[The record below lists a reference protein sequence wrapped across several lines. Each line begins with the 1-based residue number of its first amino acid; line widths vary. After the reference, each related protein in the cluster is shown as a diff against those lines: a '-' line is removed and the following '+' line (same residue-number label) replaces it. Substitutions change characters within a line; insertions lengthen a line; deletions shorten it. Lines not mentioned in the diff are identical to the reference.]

1 MDRKTIITLVV
12 VTATF
17 LFFSSDAWHRI
28 VRKVFGLPDPPKVS
42 EMAKDS
48 TAIGVKETRRDTST
62 PKMGASAAPA
72 GVQTSIVS
80 KTDSSNARDAGAL
93 TQAQSDSLAKLAGR
107 RVTVTTPDYVAVVG
121 AVGGRIEALQLRK
134 VTNRAGE
141 HPWILPEDRGG
152 ALSVKVGDD
161 DLSDEVFVMEG
172 ISGDAVE
179 LKGTDSVTLR
189 LTWNKGGKLFE
200 RRYTFR
206 AGSSSVG
213 LAFAN
218 AGWDNP
224 AYKLMW
230 DAGILQID
238 AQGPKIPFGPPHFNN
253 LEWKDHE
260 TVNSQGEGKAMSASG
275 PLSWVGL
282 RSQYAM
288 AAVIFP
294 GEARDGEL
302 VADSVARVDGAEET
316 SFRWAFR
323 WRPQPGPER
332 MELAVTPLEVNA
344 LKSWNVGFE
353 RMLFSGYA
361 WFFRADLWFPH
372 LCLFV
377 LGMLQF
383 FHTLLPNYGIAI
395 ILLTLVARGAVLPLT
410 LKQVKQSKRM
420 AEVMPLLK
428 PKLEALKEKHKGD
441 ARKIQEETMK
451 LYAEH
456 GINPLAT
463 MAGCLPL
470 LLQMPVFIALYMVLG
485 RAIELRGQPFF
496 GWITDLSR
504 SDVVLE
510 MVKIPFVFPEG
521 LTILPILMAA
531 SLWGLNK
538 LTIKDPQQQA
548 LVWIMPVMMLVFSG
562 SMPSGL
568 VLYWTVSNV
577 FSMVQT
583 WLINAGPL
591 PVVAAVPSKGG
602 VEVKADRSKKNRK

>member
-1 MDRKTIITLVV
+1 MDRKTIITLLV

-17 LFFSSDAWHRI
+17 LFFSSDAWHKI
-28 VRKVFGLPDPPKVS
+28 VRKVFGLPDPPKVT

-48 TAIGVKETRRDTST
+48 VVAGSKEVKRDTTT
-62 PKMGASAAPA
+62 PKMGETPAPA
-72 GVQTSIVS
+72 GVQTSIVA
-80 KTDSSNARDAGAL
+80 KPDSL
-93 TQAQSDSLAKLAGR
+93 TQAQSDSIAKLAAR
-107 RVTVTTPDYVAVVG
+107 RVTVKTPDYVAVVG
-121 AVGGRIEALQLRK
+121 AKGGRIEALQLRK
-134 VTNRAGE
+134 VTNREGQ
-141 HPWILPEDRGG
+141 HPWILPENRGG
-152 ALSVKVGDD
+152 ALTVKVGDD
-161 DLSDEVFVMEG
+161 DLSNELFAIEG
-172 ISGDAVE
+172 MTGDTLE
-179 LKGTDSVTLR
+179 LKGTDSVTLS
-189 LTWNKGGKLFE
+189 LTWQKGGKAFE

-218 AGWDNP
+218 AGWDTP

-230 DAGILQID
+230 EAGLLQID
-238 AQGPKIPFGPPHFNN
+238 PQGPKIPFGPPHFNN
-253 LEWKDHE
+253 LEWKDNE
-260 TVNSQGEGKAMSASG
+260 AVTSQGEGTPISASG
-275 PLSWVGL
+275 PLSWVGV

-288 AAVIFP
+288 AAVIFS

-302 VADSVARVDGAEET
+302 VADSVSHVDGADEK
-316 SFRWAFR
+316 SFKWSFR

-353 RMLFSGYA
+353 QMLFSGYA
-361 WFFRADLWFPH
+361 WFLRADIWFPQ

-383 FHTLLPNYGIAI
+383 FYKVLPNYGVAI
-395 ILLTLVARGAVLPLT
+395 ILLTLVARAAVLPLT

-420 AEVMPLLK
+420 SEVMPLLK
-428 PKLEALKEKHKGD
+428 PKLDALKEKHKGD
-441 ARKIQEETMK
+441 ARKVQEETMK
-451 LYAEH
+451 LYSEY

-463 MAGCLPL
+463 MAGCLPM

-485 RAIELRGQPFF
+485 RAIELRSQPFF

-510 MVKIPFVFPEG
+510 AVKIPFVFPQG
-521 LTILPILMAA
+521 LAVLPIFMAA
-531 SLWGLNK
+531 SLYGLNK

-548 LVWIMPVMMLVFSG
+548 MVWIMPIMMLVFSG

-568 VLYWTVSNV
+568 VLYLTVSNV
-577 FSMVQT
+577 FSMAQT

-591 PVVAAVPSKGG
+591 PTALASKATPAGG
-602 VEVKADRSKKNRK
+602 VEVKADRSKKKKA

>member
-17 LFFSSDAWHRI
+17 LFFSSDAWHRM
-28 VRKVFGLPDPPKVS
+28 VRKVFGLPDPPKVAAV
-42 EMAKDS
+42 AKDS
-48 TAIGVKETRRDTST
+48 ANVGAKETKRDTIT
-62 PKMGASAAPA
+62 PQMGESVAPA
-72 GVQTSIVS
+72 NVQTSIVAATDSLS
-80 KTDSSNARDAGAL
+80 KT
-93 TQAQSDSLAKLAGR
+93 QSDSLARLAAR
-107 RVTVTTPDYVAVVG
+107 RVTVKTPDYVAVVG
-121 AVGGRIEALQLRK
+121 AIGGRIEALQLRK
-134 VTNRAGE
+134 VTNRAGAN
-141 HPWILPEDRGG
+141 PWILPENRGG
-152 ALSVKVGDD
+152 ALAVKVGDD
-161 DLSDEVFVMEG
+161 DLSDEAFAIEG
-172 ISGDAVE
+172 IAGDSVE
-179 LKGTDSVTLR
+179 LKGTDSVTLA
-189 LTWNKGGKLFE
+189 LTWKKGSKIFE

-218 AGWDNP
+218 TGWDNP

-230 DAGILQID
+230 SAGILQID

-253 LEWKDHE
+253 LEWKDNE
-260 TVNSQGEGKAMSASG
+260 DVTSQAVGKTVSASG

-288 AAVIFP
+288 SAVIFP
-294 GEARDGEL
+294 GEPRDGEL
-302 VADSVARVDGAEET
+302 VADSISQVDGVEEH
-316 SFRWAFR
+316 SFKWSFR

-332 MELAVTPLEVNA
+332 MELAITPLEVNA
-344 LKSWNVGFE
+344 LKAYDVGFE
-353 RMLFSGYA
+353 KMLFSGYA

-383 FHTLLPNYGIAI
+383 FHKLLPNYGIAI
-395 ILLTLVARGAVLPLT
+395 ILLTLVARAVVLPLT

-420 AEVMPLLK
+420 SEVMPLLK

-451 LYAEH
+451 LYAEY

-463 MAGCLPL
+463 MAGCLPMI
-470 LLQMPVFIALYMVLG
+470 LQMPVFIALYMVLG

-496 GWITDLSR
+496 GWIRDLSR

-510 MVKIPFVFPEG
+510 AIKIPFIFPQG
-521 LTILPILMAA
+521 LAILPIFMAA
-531 SLWGLNK
+531 SLFGLNK
-538 LTIKDPQQQA
+538 LTIKDPQQA
-548 LVWIMPVMMLVFSG
+548 AMVWIMPIMMLVFSG

-568 VLYWTVSNV
+568 VLYWTVSNL
-577 FSMVQT
+577 FSMAQT

-591 PVVAAVPSKGG
+591 PVAAPVPGKGG
-602 VEVKADRSKKNRK
+602 VEVKADRSKKSKK

>member
-17 LFFSSDAWHRI
+17 LFFSSDAWHRM
-28 VRKVFGLPDPPKVS
+28 VRKVFGLPDPPKVTAMS
-42 EMAKDS
+42 KDS
-48 TAIGVKETRRDTST
+48 ANVGAKETKRDTAT
-62 PKMGASAAPA
+62 PKMGESAAPM

-80 KTDSSNARDAGAL
+80 KTDTSTSLSAGSF
-93 TQAQSDSLAKLAGR
+93 TKVQSDSFAKLAVR
-107 RVTVTTPDYVAVVG
+107 RVTVKTPDYVAVVG
-121 AVGGRIEALQLRK
+121 AKGGRIEALQLRK
-134 VTNRAGE
+134 VTNRAGSN
-141 HPWILPEDRGG
+141 PSILPEGRGG

-161 DLSDEVFVMEG
+161 DLSDEVFAIEG
-172 ISGDAVE
+172 VPGDSVE
-179 LKGTDSVTLR
+179 LKGTDSVTLAM
-189 LTWNKGGKLFE
+189 TWKKGGKIFE

-206 AGSSSVG
+206 ADRSSIG

-230 DAGILQID
+230 NAGILQID

-253 LEWKDHE
+253 LEWKDNE
-260 TVNSQGEGKAMSASG
+260 DVTSQAVGKSVSASG
-275 PLSWVGL
+275 PLAWVGL

-288 AAVIFP
+288 SGVIFP
-294 GEARDGEL
+294 GEPRDGEL
-302 VADSVARVDGAEET
+302 VADSISHVDGADEK
-316 SFRWAFR
+316 SFKWSFR

-344 LKSWNVGFE
+344 LKAYNVGFE
-353 RMLFSGYA
+353 QMLFSGYA

-383 FHTLLPNYGIAI
+383 FHKLLPNYGIAI

-410 LKQVKQSKRM
+410 LRQVRQSKRM

-451 LYAEH
+451 LYAEY

-463 MAGCLPL
+463 MAGCLPMV
-470 LLQMPVFIALYMVLG
+470 LQMPVFISLYMVLG

-510 MVKIPFVFPEG
+510 AVKIPFIFPQG
-521 LTILPILMAA
+521 LTILPILMGA
-531 SLWGLNK
+531 SLFGLNK

-548 LVWIMPVMMLVFSG
+548 MVWIMPIMMLVFSG

-568 VLYWTVSNV
+568 VLYWTVSNL
-577 FSMVQT
+577 FSMTQT

-591 PVVAAVPSKGG
+591 PVVAAAGSKSG
-602 VEVKADRSKKNRK
+602 VEVKADRSKKPKK

>member
-17 LFFSSDAWHRI
+17 LFFSSEAWHKM
-28 VRKVFGLPDPPKVS
+28 VRKVFGLPDPPKVT
-42 EMAKDS
+42 EMVTDS
-48 TAIGVKETRRDTST
+48 TAVGVKEVRRDTTT
-62 PKMGASAAPA
+62 PKMGEAPAPA
-72 GVQTSIVS
+72 GVQTSIV
-80 KTDSSNARDAGAL
+80 AQAEAL
-93 TQAQSDSLAKLAGR
+93 TPAQSDSLAKLAAR
-107 RVTVTTPDYVAVVG
+107 RVTITTPDYVAVVG
-121 AVGGRIEALQLRK
+121 AVGGRIEALQLRT

-141 HPWILPEDRGG
+141 HPWILPENRGG
-152 ALSVKVGDD
+152 ALTVKVGDD
-161 DLSDEVFVMEG
+161 DLSDEVFAMEG
-172 ISGDAVE
+172 VFRDAVE

-189 LTWNKGGKLFE
+189 LTWNKGGKFLE

-213 LAFAN
+213 MAFAN

-230 DAGILQID
+230 NAGILQID
-238 AQGPKIPFGPPHFNN
+238 AQGPRIPFGPPHFNN

-260 TVNSQGEGKAMSASG
+260 TVNSQGEGKAMTASG

-288 AAVIFP
+288 SAVIFP
-294 GEARDGEL
+294 GDPRDGEL
-302 VADSVARVDGAEET
+302 VADSVARVDGLDET
-316 SFRWAFR
+316 SFRWSFR
-323 WRPQPGPER
+323 WRPQGGPER
-332 MELAVTPLEVNA
+332 LELAITPLEVNA
-344 LKSWNVGFE
+344 LKAYNVGFE

-361 WFFRADLWFPH
+361 WFFRADLWFPP

-377 LGMLQF
+377 LSLLQF
-383 FHTLLPNYGIAI
+383 FHKLLPNYGIAI

-428 PKLEALKEKHKGD
+428 PKLEALKDKHKGD
-441 ARKIQEETMK
+441 ARKLQEETMK
-451 LYAEH
+451 LYSEY

-470 LLQMPVFIALYMVLG
+470 ILQMPVFIALYMVLG

-504 SDVVLE
+504 SDVILE
-510 MVKIPFVFPEG
+510 AVKIPFVFPLG
-521 LTILPILMAA
+521 LSVLPILMAA

-538 LTIKDPQQQA
+538 MTIKDPQQQA
-548 LVWIMPVMMLVFSG
+548 LVWIMPIMMLLFSG

-568 VLYWTVSNV
+568 VLYWTVSNL
-577 FSMVQT
+577 FSIAQT

-591 PVVAAVPSKGG
+591 PVAAAAPGKGG
-602 VEVKADRSKKNRK
+602 VEVKADRSKKRKK

>member
-1 MDRKTIITLVV
+1 MDRKTIITLLV

-17 LFFSSDAWHRI
+17 LFFSSEVWHKT
-28 VRKVFGLPDPPKVS
+28 VRKVFGLPDPPKV
-42 EMAKDS
+42 AAVKDS
-48 TAIGVKETRRDTST
+48 AAVGAKETKRDTAT
-62 PKMGASAAPA
+62 PKMGESVAPA
-72 GVQTSIVS
+72 GVQTAIVA
-80 KTDSSNARDAGAL
+80 KTDSVTKAE
-93 TQAQSDSLAKLAGR
+93 SDSIAKLSVR
-107 RVTVTTPDYVAVVG
+107 RVTIKTPDYVAVVG
-121 AVGGRIEALQLRK
+121 AKGGRIEALQLRK
-134 VTNRAGE
+134 VTNRAGQN
-141 HPWILPEDRGG
+141 PWILPENRGG
-152 ALSVKVGDD
+152 ALAVKVGDD
-161 DLSDEVFVMEG
+161 DLSNEIFAIEG
-172 ISGDAVE
+172 VSTDSVE
-179 LKGTDSVTLR
+179 LKGTDSVTLA
-189 LTWNKGGKLFE
+189 LTWKANGKAFE

-253 LEWKDHE
+253 LEWKDNE
-260 TVNSQGEGKAMSASG
+260 DVSTQGEGKPISASG

-302 VADSVARVDGAEET
+302 VADSVSHVDGADEK
-316 SFRWAFR
+316 SFKWSFR

-332 MELAVTPLEVNA
+332 LELAVTPLEVNA

-353 RMLFSGYA
+353 QMLFSGYA

-383 FHTLLPNYGIAI
+383 FHKLLPNYGIAI
-395 ILLTLVARGAVLPLT
+395 ILLTLVARAAVLPLT

-420 AEVMPLLK
+420 SEVMPLLK
-428 PKLEALKEKHKGD
+428 PKLDALKEKHKGD
-441 ARKIQEETMK
+441 ARKVQEETMK
-451 LYAEH
+451 LYAEY

-463 MAGCLPL
+463 MAGCLPMF
-470 LLQMPVFIALYMVLG
+470 LQMPVFIALYMVLG
-485 RAIELRGQPFF
+485 RAIELRSQPFF

-510 MVKIPFVFPEG
+510 AVKIPFVFPQG
-521 LTILPILMAA
+521 IAILPIFMAA

-538 LTIKDPQQQA
+538 LTIKDPAQQA
-548 LVWIMPVMMLVFSG
+548 MVWIMPIMMLVFSG

-568 VLYWTVSNV
+568 VLYWTVSNL
-577 FSMVQT
+577 FSMAQT

-591 PVVAAVPSKGG
+591 PVVTKGAGNG
-602 VEVKADRSKKNRK
+602 VEVKADRSKKKS

>member
-17 LFFSSDAWHRI
+17 LFFSSDAWHRM
-28 VRKVFGLPDPPKVS
+28 VRKVFGLPDPPKVAAV
-42 EMAKDS
+42 AKDS
-48 TAIGVKETRRDTST
+48 AAVGVKEVQRDTTT
-62 PKMGASAAPA
+62 PKMGEAKAPES
-72 GVQTSIVS
+72 VQTAIVA
-80 KTDSSNARDAGAL
+80 K
-93 TQAQSDSLAKLAGR
+93 SDSLAPAQADSLARLAER
-107 RVTVTTPDYVAVVG
+107 RVTVKTPDYVAVVG
-121 AVGGRIEALQLRK
+121 ARGGRVEALQLRK
-134 VTNRAGE
+134 VTNRAGAN
-141 HPWILPEDRGG
+141 PWILPENRGG

-161 DLSDEVFVMEG
+161 DLSDEVFSIEG
-172 ISGDAVE
+172 VPGDSVE
-179 LKGTDSVTLR
+179 LKGTDSVTLSM
-189 LTWNKGGKLFE
+189 TWKRGSKIFE

-218 AGWDNP
+218 SGWDNP

-230 DAGILQID
+230 NAGILQID

-253 LEWKDHE
+253 LEWMDNEEVSSQVPGK
-260 TVNSQGEGKAMSASG
+260 TVSASG

-288 AAVIFP
+288 SAVVFL
-294 GEARDGEL
+294 GEPRDGEL
-302 VADSVARVDGAEET
+302 VADSISHVDGADEH
-316 SFRWAFR
+316 SFRWSFR

-344 LKSWNVGFE
+344 LKAYGVGFE
-353 RMLFSGYA
+353 QMLFSGYA

-383 FHTLLPNYGIAI
+383 FHKLLPNYGIAI
-395 ILLTLVARGAVLPLT
+395 ILLTLVARAAVLPLT
-410 LKQVKQSKRM
+410 LRQVRQSKRM

-428 PKLEALKEKHKGD
+428 PKLDALKEKHKGD
-441 ARKIQEETMK
+441 ARKVQEETMK
-451 LYAEH
+451 LYAEY

-463 MAGCLPL
+463 MAGCLPMV
-470 LLQMPVFIALYMVLG
+470 LQMPVFIALYMVLG

-510 MVKIPFVFPEG
+510 MVKIPFIFPQG

-531 SLWGLNK
+531 SLFGLNK

-548 LVWIMPVMMLVFSG
+548 MVWIMPVMMLVFSG

-568 VLYWTVSNV
+568 VLYWTVSNL
-577 FSMVQT
+577 FSMAQT

-591 PVVAAVPSKGG
+591 PVVAAGGKGG
-602 VEVKADRSKKNRK
+602 VEVKADRSKKPKK

>member
-17 LFFSSDAWHRI
+17 LFFSSEAWHKM
-28 VRKVFGLPDPPKVS
+28 VRKVFGLPDPPKVAAV
-42 EMAKDS
+42 AKDS
-48 TAIGVKETRRDTST
+48 VLGVKETRRDTAT
-62 PKMGASAAPA
+62 PRLGETPAAAPVA
-72 GVQTSIVS
+72 ATT
-80 KTDSSNARDAGAL
+80 KTDSVMAAHA
-93 TQAQSDSLAKLAGR
+93 DSLDGMARR
-107 RVTVTTPDYVAVVG
+107 RVVVATPDYVAVVG
-121 AVGGRIEALQLRK
+121 GNGGRIEALQLRK
-134 VTNRAGE
+134 VVNRAGV
-141 HPWILPEDRGG
+141 HPALLPADRGG
-152 ALSVKVGDD
+152 ALAVKVGDD
-161 DLSDEVFVMEG
+161 DLSNEPFAIEG
-172 ISGDAVE
+172 VSTDSVE
-179 LKGTDSVTLR
+179 LKGKDSLVLR
-189 LTWNKGGKLFE
+189 LTWRKGGKAFE
-200 RRYTFR
+200 RQYVFR
-206 AGSSSVG
+206 ADRSSVG
-213 LAFAN
+213 MAFAQ

-224 AYKLMW
+224 AYKLIW
-230 DAGILQID
+230 NAGILQID
-238 AQGPKIPFGPPHFNN
+238 AQGAKIPFGPPHFNN
-253 LEWKDHE
+253 LVWKDNE
-260 TVNSQGEGKAMSASG
+260 NVSSQGEGKSISASG

-288 AAVIFP
+288 AAVVFP

-302 VADSVARVDGAEET
+302 VADSAAHVDGADET
-316 SFRWAFR
+316 SFKWSFR

-332 MELAVTPLEVNA
+332 MELAVTPLEVSA
-344 LKSWNVGFE
+344 LKSWAVGFE
-353 RMLFSGYA
+353 QVLFSGYA

-383 FHTLLPNYGIAI
+383 FHKLLPNYGIAI
-395 ILLTLVARGAVLPLT
+395 ILLTLVARFAVLPLT
-410 LKQVKQSKRM
+410 LKQVRQSKRM

-428 PKLEALKEKHKGD
+428 PKLDALKDKHKGD
-441 ARKIQEETMK
+441 ARKVQEETMK
-451 LYAEH
+451 LYAEY

-463 MAGCLPL
+463 LAGCLPL
-470 LLQMPVFIALYMVLG
+470 VLQMPVFIALYMVLG

-496 GWITDLSR
+496 GWIHDLSR

-510 MVKIPFVFPEG
+510 AVKIPFVFPEG

-548 LVWIMPVMMLVFSG
+548 MVWIMPIMMLVFSG

-577 FSMVQT
+577 FSMAQT

-591 PVVAAVPSKGG
+591 PVKGALPKGG
-602 VEVKADRSKKNRK
+602 VEVKADRSKKPRK